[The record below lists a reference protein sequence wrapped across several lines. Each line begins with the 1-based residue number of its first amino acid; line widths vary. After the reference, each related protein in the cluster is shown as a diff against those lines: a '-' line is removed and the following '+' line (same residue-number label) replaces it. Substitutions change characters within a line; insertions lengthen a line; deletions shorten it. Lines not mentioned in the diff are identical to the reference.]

1 MTETAPFAAAH
12 QAIGAYYCSNF
23 EPTMSMMRPRGI
35 SAVLMEFGSQ
45 PLPPMPP
52 DTPKKWRGS
61 FCKNSPARYP

>member
-52 DTPKKWRGS
+52 DTPKK
-61 FCKNSPARYP
+61 